1 MKRTS
6 GAAYLADRDKAAGG
20 DAKQQ
25 KTAWKTGGGFADFLR
40 EPTKKIV
47 FEPVLESPC
56 AGGRVM
62 AIVKPDEIHGSA
74 DKALQPKC
82 AWWQFQ
88 HTGPPV
94 GPVESDVLD
103 LSKLDKDVA
112 LVALLANVAESQTI
126 NDASSNHGF
135 STAKATP
142 AWTARLGEGSKE
154 EDRRELIRLRRAE
167 GCRTTGVWLVA
178 CIIKEST
185 CDGSSWTAQA
195 IDEVYPEKRIKALL
209 PMRFK
214 DLVPAAPEKKVDDDP
229 MAATRRM
236 LEEAMKNS

>member
-6 GAAYLADRDKAAGG
+6 GAAYLADRDKASN
-20 DAKQQ
+20 DEVKQQ
-25 KTAWKTGGGFADFLR
+25 KTGWKTGGGFADFLR

-56 AGGRVM
+56 AGGQVM
-62 AIVKPDEIHGSA
+62 ALVKPDEQHGSA

-94 GPVESDVLD
+94 GPVESNVLD

-112 LVALLANVAESQTI
+112 LVALLAHVSESKTI

-135 STAKATP
+135 TTAKTTP
-142 AWTARLGEGSKE
+142 AWTARLGEGSKP
-154 EDRRELIRLRRAE
+154 EDRRELIRLRRSE

-185 CDGSSWTAQA
+185 GDTCSWRAQA

-214 DLVPAAPEKKVDDDP
+214 DLVPAPPEEKEDDP
-229 MAATRRM
+229 MAATRRL